1 MPSLS
6 ALSQSVL
13 PHRSHSPLLLELDLT
28 QPMIEVE
35 PDDPIAKIRSRHRPR
50 LRAVLRTLYD
60 AGTDPRVAGLVAK
73 VGNPAMA
80 LAQAQEIRAAVRAF
94 AGSGKPTFAWAET
107 YGENT
112 PASVAYYL
120 ASGFGEVW
128 LQPSGEVNLLGV
140 AIETRFLRGLLDKLG
155 VVPQLGQRHEYK
167 NAADR
172 ILRTEMTEAHREA
185 YDRLAASAWEQIVA
199 GIAES
204 RRLPAEEVQAIADRA
219 PVSAADA
226 ATAGLVDDL
235 GYRDEVYA
243 AARRAA
249 ASNGDVALLFADKW
263 SKAEGPV
270 AKVVHQVRQRKAPAV
285 ALVEAH
291 GGIVM
296 GRTRRSAQGPMVGSD
311 TVTAHLR
318 AAVRDE
324 NVKAILFRVDSPG
337 GSYVASDTI
346 WREVGCAREAGKP
359 VVVSM
364 GTLAGSGGYFVAC
377 PADVIV
383 AQPGTLT
390 GSIGVF
396 GGKAVTTGLTD
407 KVGLSYDSVQR
418 GEHARMYST
427 HAPFG
432 DAEMERLDAFLDA
445 VYDDFITKVGQGRG
459 MSRDAVH
466 EVARGRV
473 WTGADARENG
483 LVDELGGLRDALR
496 IARDRAGLSDDA
508 PLRPAVSIPPIARL
522 KPARSSDDP
531 RAAAAASV
539 AMSGWGDLA
548 DLAVALGFSSLGPL
562 VMDGVRAIR
571 S

>member
-1 MPSLS
+1 MASL
-6 ALSQSVL
+6 
-13 PHRSHSPLLLELDLT
+13 HRSSSPLLLELDLT
-28 QPMIEVE
+28 HPLIEVE
-35 PDDPIAKIRSRHRPR
+35 PEDPIAKLRSRNRPR
-50 LRAVLRTLYD
+50 LRTVLRTLYESS
-60 AGTDPRVAGLVAK
+60 ADPRVAGLVAK
-73 VGNPAMA
+73 VGNPAMP
-80 LAQAQEIRAAVRAF
+80 LAQAQEIRDAVRAF
-94 AGSGKPTFAWAET
+94 ASSGKPTFAWAET

-112 PASVAYYL
+112 PASVTYFL

-140 AIETRFLRGLLDKLG
+140 AMETRFLRGLLDKLG
-155 VVPQLGQRHEYK
+155 VVPEIGQRYEYK

-172 ILRTEMTEAHREA
+172 ILRTEMSDAHREA

-204 RRLPAEEVQAIADRA
+204 RGLTADAVQQIADRA

-226 ATAGLVDDL
+226 MTAGLVDHV

-249 ASNGDVALLFADKW
+249 STNGDVALLFADKW
-263 SKAEGPV
+263 SKPESPM
-270 AKVVHQVRQRKAPAV
+270 AKAVRQVRQRKMPAV
-285 ALVEAH
+285 ALVEGH
-291 GGIVM
+291 GGVVI
-296 GRTRRSAQGPMVGSD
+296 GRSRRSPTQGPLMGSD
-311 TVTAHLR
+311 TVSAQLR
-318 AAVRDE
+318 AAVRDD
-324 NVKAILFRVDSPG
+324 NVKAIVFRVDSPG

-346 WREVGCAREAGKP
+346 WREVVCARESGKP

-364 GTLAGSGGYFVAC
+364 GAVAGSGGYFVAC

-390 GSIGVF
+390 GSIGVL
-396 GGKAVTTGLTD
+396 GGKAVVAGLTD
-407 KVGLSYDSVQR
+407 KIGLSYDSVQR

-427 HAPFG
+427 HESFS
-432 DAEMERLDAFLDA
+432 ESERERLDAFLDA
-445 VYDDFITKVGQGRG
+445 VYADFTTKVGQGRG
-459 MSRDAVH
+459 MTPEAVH

-483 LVDELGGLRDALR
+483 LVDELGGLRDAVR
-496 IARDRAGLSDDA
+496 IARQRAGLGDDA
-508 PLRPAVSIPPIARL
+508 PLRPAVSVPPLARL
-522 KPARSSDDP
+522 KPAKSSEDP
-531 RAAAAASV
+531 RAAAAMSV

-548 DLAVALGFSSLGPL
+548 GIATSLGLSSLGPL

>member
-1 MPSLS
+1 M
-6 ALSQSVL
+6 L
-13 PHRSHSPLLLELDLT
+13 PHRSQSPLLLELDLT
-28 QPMIEVE
+28 QPLIEVE
-35 PDDPIAKIRSRHRPR
+35 PEDPMAKLRSRHRPR
-50 LRAVLRTLYD
+50 LRAILRTLYE
-60 AGTDPRVAGLVAK
+60 AGSDPRVVGVIAK
-73 VGNPAMA
+73 VGNPAMS
-80 LAQAQEIRAAVRAF
+80 LAQAQEIRDAVRAF
-94 AGSGKPTFAWAET
+94 AASGKPTFAWAET

-120 ASGFGEVW
+120 ASSFGEVW
-128 LQPSGEVNLLGV
+128 LQPSGEVNLIGV

-155 VVPQLGQRHEYK
+155 VVPELGQRHEYK

-172 ILRTEMTEAHREA
+172 ILRTEMTDAHREA

-199 GIAES
+199 GVAES
-204 RRLPAEEVQAIADRA
+204 RGLTTDDVQAIADRA
-219 PVSAADA
+219 PLSSSDA
-226 ATAGLVDDL
+226 LAVGLVDHL

-243 AARRAA
+243 AARRT
-249 ASNGDVALLFADKW
+249 ASAGGGVSLLFADKW
-263 SKAEGPV
+263 SKPEKPV
-270 AKVVHQVRQRKAPAV
+270 AKVVRQVRQRKSPAV
-285 ALVEAH
+285 ALVEGH

-296 GRTRRSAQGPMVGSD
+296 GRTRRSPQGPMAGSD
-311 TVTAHLR
+311 TVAAHLR
-318 AAVRDE
+318 AAVRDD

-346 WREVGCAREAGKP
+346 WREVVCAREAGKP

-364 GTLAGSGGYFVAC
+364 GAVAGSGGYFVAC

-396 GGKAVTTGLTD
+396 GGKAVISGLTD

-418 GEHARMYST
+418 GEHALMYST
-427 HAPFG
+427 HRPFG
-432 DAEMERLDAFLDA
+432 DTEIERLNAFLDA
-445 VYDDFITKVGQGRG
+445 VYEDFVTKVGQARG
-459 MSRDAVH
+459 MTRDAVH

-483 LVDELGGLRDALR
+483 LVDELGGLREAVR
-496 IARDRAGLSDDA
+496 IARERAGLGADA
-508 PLRPAVSIPPIARL
+508 PLRPAVSVPPLARL

-531 RAAAAASV
+531 RAAAAMSV

-548 DLAVALGFSSLGPL
+548 DLAVSLGFSALGPL

>member
-1 MPSLS
+1 MLPS
-6 ALSQSVL
+6 
-13 PHRSHSPLLLELDLT
+13 RSHKPMLLELDLT
-28 QPMIEVE
+28 QPLIEVE
-35 PDDPIAKIRSRHRPR
+35 PEDPIAKLRSRNRPR
-50 LRAVLRTLYD
+50 LRAVLKTLYD
-60 AGTDPRVAGLVAK
+60 AGSDPRVGGLVAK
-73 VGNPAMA
+73 VGNPAMP
-80 LAQAQEIRAAVRAF
+80 LAQAQEIRDAVRAF
-94 AGSGKPTFAWAET
+94 ATSGKPTFAWADT

-120 ASGFGEVW
+120 ASAFGEVW
-128 LQPSGEVNLLGV
+128 LQPSGEVNLVGV
-140 AIETRFLRGLLDKLG
+140 SIETRFLRGLLDKLG
-155 VVPQLGQRHEYK
+155 VVPELGQRYEYK

-172 ILRTEMTEAHREA
+172 ILRTEMSDAHREA

-204 RRLPAEEVQAIADRA
+204 RGLSAEDVQAIADRA
-219 PVSAADA
+219 PISAADA
-226 ATAGLVDDL
+226 VGAGLIDHA

-249 ASNGDVALLFADKW
+249 GGDVTLLFAEKW
-263 SKAEGPV
+263 TKQESPV
-270 AKVVHQVRQRKAPAV
+270 VKIVNQVKQKKAPAI
-285 ALVEAH
+285 ALVDAH
-291 GGIVM
+291 GGVVL
-296 GRTRRSAQGPMVGSD
+296 GRSRRSAQGPLMGSD
-311 TVTAHLR
+311 TVAAQIR
-318 AAVRDE
+318 AAVRDD

-346 WREVGCAREAGKP
+346 WREVVCAREAGKP

-364 GTLAGSGGYFVAC
+364 GAVAGSGGYFVAC

-390 GSIGVF
+390 GSIGVL

-407 KVGLSYDSVQR
+407 KLGLSYDSVQR
-418 GEHARMYST
+418 GEHARMHST
-427 HAPFG
+427 HAPFT
-432 DAEMERLDAFLDA
+432 DTERERLEAFLDA
-445 VYDDFITKVGQGRG
+445 VYDDFTTKVAQGRG
-459 MSRDAVH
+459 MTREAVH

-483 LVDELGGLRDALR
+483 LVDSLGGMRDALR
-496 IARDRAGLSDDA
+496 IARERAGVGEDA
-508 PLRPAVSIPPIARL
+508 PLRPAVSVPPIARL

-531 RAAAAASV
+531 RAAAAVSV
-539 AMSGWGDLA
+539 ATSGWGDLA
-548 DLAVALGFSSLGPL
+548 EIAVTLGFSSLGPL

>member
-1 MPSLS
+1 M
-6 ALSQSVL
+6 
-13 PHRSHSPLLLELDLT
+13 LLELDLT
-28 QPMIEVE
+28 QPLIEVE
-35 PDDPIAKIRSRHRPR
+35 PEDPIAKLRSRNRPR
-50 LRAVLRTLYD
+50 LRAVLKTLYD
-60 AGTDPRVAGLVAK
+60 AGSDARVGGLVAK
-73 VGNPAMA
+73 VGNPAMP
-80 LAQAQEIRAAVRAF
+80 LAQAQEIRDAVRAF
-94 AGSGKPTFAWAET
+94 ATSGKPTFAWADT

-120 ASGFGEVW
+120 ASAFGEVW
-128 LQPSGEVNLLGV
+128 LQPSGEVNLVGV
-140 AIETRFLRGLLDKLG
+140 SIETRFLRGLLDKLG
-155 VVPQLGQRHEYK
+155 VVPELGQRYEYK

-172 ILRTEMTEAHREA
+172 ILRTEMSDAHREA

-204 RRLPAEEVQAIADRA
+204 RGLSAEDVQAIADRA
-219 PVSAADA
+219 PISAADA
-226 ATAGLVDDL
+226 VGAGLIDHA

-249 ASNGDVALLFADKW
+249 GGDVTLLFAEKW
-263 SKAEGPV
+263 TKQESPV
-270 AKVVHQVRQRKAPAV
+270 VKIVNQVKQKKAPAI
-285 ALVEAH
+285 ALVDAH
-291 GGIVM
+291 GGVVL
-296 GRTRRSAQGPMVGSD
+296 GRSRRSAQGPLMGSD
-311 TVTAHLR
+311 TVAAQIR
-318 AAVRDE
+318 AAVRDD

-346 WREVGCAREAGKP
+346 WREVVCAREAGKP

-364 GTLAGSGGYFVAC
+364 GAVAGSGGYFVAC

-390 GSIGVF
+390 GSIGVL

-407 KVGLSYDSVQR
+407 KLGLSYDSVQR
-418 GEHARMYST
+418 GEHARMHST
-427 HAPFG
+427 HAPFT
-432 DAEMERLDAFLDA
+432 DTERERLEAFLDA
-445 VYDDFITKVGQGRG
+445 VYDDFTTKVAQGRG
-459 MSRDAVH
+459 MTREAVH

-483 LVDELGGLRDALR
+483 LVDSLGGMRDALR
-496 IARDRAGLSDDA
+496 IARERAGVGEDA
-508 PLRPAVSIPPIARL
+508 PLRPAVSVPPIARL

-531 RAAAAASV
+531 RAAAAVSV
-539 AMSGWGDLA
+539 ATSGWGDLA
-548 DLAVALGFSSLGPL
+548 EIAVTLGFSSLGPL

>member
-1 MPSLS
+1 MP
-6 ALSQSVL
+6 
-13 PHRSHSPLLLELDLT
+13 RSHSPLLLELDLT
-28 QPMIEVE
+28 HPLLEVE
-35 PDDPIAKIRSRHRPR
+35 PEDPIAKLRSRNRPR
-50 LRAVLRTLYD
+50 LKSVLRTLYD
-60 AGTDPRVAGLVAK
+60 AGNDPRVVGLIAK
-73 VGNPAMA
+73 VGNPAMP
-80 LAQAQEIRAAVRAF
+80 LAQAQEIRDAVRAF
-94 AGSGKPTFAWAET
+94 AASGKPTFAWAET

-112 PASVAYYL
+112 PASVTYFL

-140 AIETRFLRGLLDKLG
+140 AMETRFLRGLLDKLG
-155 VVPQLGQRHEYK
+155 VVPELGQRYEYK

-172 ILRTEMTEAHREA
+172 ILRTEMSDAHREA

-199 GIAES
+199 GVAEA
-204 RRLPAEEVQAIADRA
+204 RGLTAEAVQEIADRA

-226 ATAGLVDDL
+226 VTAGLVDHV

-249 ASNGDVALLFADKW
+249 SKDGDVALLFADKW
-263 SKAEGPV
+263 SKPEKPV
-270 AKVVHQVRQRKAPAV
+270 AKVVRQVRARKTAAV
-285 ALVEAH
+285 ALVEGH
-291 GGIVM
+291 GGIAI
-296 GRTRRSAQGPMVGSD
+296 GRSRRSAQGQVMGSD
-311 TVTAHLR
+311 TVAAQLR
-318 AAVRDE
+318 AAVRDD
-324 NVKAILFRVDSPG
+324 NVKAIVFRVDSPG

-346 WREVGCAREAGKP
+346 WREVVCAREAGKP

-364 GTLAGSGGYFVAC
+364 GSVAGSGGYFVAC

-390 GSIGVF
+390 GSIGVL
-396 GGKAVTTGLTD
+396 GGKAVIAGLTD

-427 HAPFG
+427 HEPFS
-432 DAEMERLDAFLDA
+432 DSERERLDAFLDA
-445 VYDDFITKVGQGRG
+445 VYVDFTTKVAQGRG
-459 MSRDAVH
+459 MTREAVH

-496 IARDRAGLSDDA
+496 IARRRAALGDDA
-508 PLRPAVSIPPIARL
+508 PLRPAVSVPPIARL
-522 KPARSSDDP
+522 KPPKSSDDP
-531 RAAAAASV
+531 RAAATMSV

-548 DLAVALGFSSLGPL
+548 GIASALGFSSLGPL